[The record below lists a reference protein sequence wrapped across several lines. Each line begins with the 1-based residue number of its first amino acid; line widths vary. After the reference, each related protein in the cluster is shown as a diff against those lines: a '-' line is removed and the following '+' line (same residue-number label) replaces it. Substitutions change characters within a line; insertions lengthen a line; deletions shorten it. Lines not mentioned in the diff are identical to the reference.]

1 MNTILDNAVAWCP
14 YCDREV
20 RIVVTQPY
28 RTDTW
33 RVEYQ
38 CRAWADCE
46 EAGIVMLMEVK
57 Q

>member
-1 MNTILDNAVAWCP
+1 MKNLENAAAWCP
-14 YCDREV
+14 YCDGKV

-28 RTDTW
+28 RDFTY

-38 CRAWADCE
+38 CTRWDDCE

-57 Q
+57 E